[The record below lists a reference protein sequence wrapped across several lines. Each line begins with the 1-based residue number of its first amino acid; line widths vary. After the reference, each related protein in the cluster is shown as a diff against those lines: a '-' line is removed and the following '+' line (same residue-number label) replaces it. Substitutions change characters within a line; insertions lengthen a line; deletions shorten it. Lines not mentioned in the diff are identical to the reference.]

1 MHNSTRA
8 AARKRTTV
16 RTLPRFPAGTGFYA
30 PASHRRRSTIDA
42 FLIPLEAIVIRKI
55 FRSALV
61 ASSNA
66 RTTARYDY
74 IPATVEPEAILG
86 RKL

>member
-8 AARKRTTV
+8 TV
-16 RTLPRFPAGTGFYA
+16 RTPPRLPAGTGFYA
-30 PASHRRRSTIDA
+30 PASRRRRSTIDA
-42 FLIPLEAIVIRKI
+42 SLTPLDAVLIRKI

-61 ASSNA
+61 ACSNA
-66 RTTARYDY
+66 RTIARYDY

>member
-8 AARKRTTV
+8 MARTPSR
-16 RTLPRFPAGTGFYA
+16 LPAGTGLYA
-30 PASHRRRSTIDA
+30 PASQSRRFTVDPSLIRIGA
-42 FLIPLEAIVIRKI
+42 FLDRKI

-61 ASSNA
+61 ASSHA

-74 IPATVEPEAILG
+74 IPVMSEPEAILG